1 MKQTFNVTGM
11 SCSACSAHVE
21 KSVLKLNGVKDV
33 SVNLLAASMKV
44 DYDEAVLTS
53 DEICKAV
60 EQAGYGATL
69 VTVSLATV
77 SSSSPKSQKNIT
89 SNHNEETK
97 NMKMRLI
104 VSFIFLIP
112 LMYISMGSMMGL
124 PVPAIFLGEQNAL
137 IFAFTQMLLTLPV
150 MYVNRKFYINGYKM
164 LFRGAPNMDTLIAV
178 GSSAAFIYGVF
189 VIYQIGFGLGHQDL
203 SRVHLYMHDLYFE
216 SAAMILTLITLGKFF
231 ETRSKGKTSEAIE
244 KLINLAPKTAIRI
257 TSGVEEE
264 IPAEAIEKGDLLLIR
279 PGASIPVDG
288 QVVEGHSAVNE
299 SALTGES
306 LPVEKCVG
314 DMCLSASI
322 NGTGVLKIKAIKVGE
337 DSTLSQIIRLVEEAS
352 ATKAPIAKLAD
363 KVSGIFVPAVMVI
376 AFAAFIIW
384 YFIVGETFSFALSI
398 GIAVL
403 VISCP
408 CALGLATPVAIMVG
422 TGKGASNGILI
433 KSGDALETAH
443 KVDTV
448 VLDKTG
454 TITVGKPEV
463 TDIFVTKD
471 MSKKK
476 FINICAALEQYSEH
490 PLASAIKDYA
500 KKNNADTLSVENF
513 KAYPGLGIG
522 ADIDGQHYIAGNL
535 KFLNEQGILAT
546 NPSSINDSLDSWEQ
560 LGEQLSNEGKTPL
573 YFADAHHII
582 GIIAAADTI
591 KANSPDAIKT
601 LHHMGIKVVMLTGDN
616 ARTAKAVGE
625 QLGIDQIISDV
636 LPQDK
641 EKAIRSLQ
649 ENGSCVAMVGDGI
662 NDAPALV
669 RADVG
674 IAIGA
679 GMDVAIESADIVLM
693 KNELLDVAS
702 AIQLSKSVIR
712 NIRQNLFWAF
722 FYNVLGI
729 PLAAGLLYPLFMIK
743 LNPMIGA
750 AAMSL
755 SSVCVVSNAL
765 RLKLFKPKHYKSIE
779 SESLENKSIEIESE
793 EINMEKTMI
802 IEGMM
807 CPHCSGRVHQV
818 LNALEGVTAEVD
830 LENKCAKITLS
841 ADVADELLIK
851 TVTDAGYQVVELK

>member
-1 MKQTFNVTGM
+1 MKQSFNVTGM

-21 KSVLKLNGVKDV
+21 KSVLKLSGVRDV

-53 DEICKAV
+53 EEICLAV
-60 EQAGYGATL
+60 DQAGYSATL
-69 VTVSLATV
+69 VTA
-77 SSSSPKSQKNIT
+77 SSIPAASSASKSPQNNA
-89 SNHNEETK
+89 SAYNEETK
-97 NMKMRLI
+97 NMKVRLI

-112 LMYISMGSMMGL
+112 LMYISMGSMMRL

-189 VIYQIGFGLGHQDL
+189 VIYQIGYGLGHQDL
-203 SRVHLYMHDLYFE
+203 NRVHLYMHDLYFE

-288 QVVEGHSAVNE
+288 QVIEGHSAVNE

-306 LPVEKCVG
+306 IPVEKCVG

-352 ATKAPIAKLAD
+352 ASKAPIAKLAD
-363 KVSGIFVPAVMVI
+363 KVSGIFVPTVMII
-376 AFAAFIIW
+376 ALAAFIIW

-463 TDIFVTKD
+463 TNVFVAKD
-471 MSKKK
+471 MDKKT

-522 ADIDGQHYIAGNL
+522 ADINGQHYVAGNL
-535 KFLNEQGILAT
+535 KFIQQLKKE
-546 NPSSINDSLDSWEQ
+546 NPWEQ
-560 LGEQLSNEGKTPL
+560 LGEQLSKEGKTPL
-573 YFADAHHII
+573 YFADDHQVM
-582 GIIAAADTI
+582 GVIAAADTV
-591 KANSPDAIKT
+591 KADSYDAIKT

-616 ARTAKAVGE
+616 ARTAKAVGD
-625 QLGIDQIISDV
+625 QLEIDQIISDV

-641 EKAIRSLQ
+641 EKEIRNLQ
-649 ENGSCVAMVGDGI
+649 ESGSCVAMVGDGI

-722 FYNVLGI
+722 FYNILGI

-765 RLKLFKPKHYKSIE
+765 RLKLFKPKHSKALEIE
-779 SESLENKSIEIESE
+779 ALENKPIEIESE
-793 EINMEKTMI
+793 EMNMEKTMI

-807 CPHCSGRVHQV
+807 CPHCSGRVNQV

-830 LENKCAKITLS
+830 LENKCAKITLT

>member
-1 MKQTFNVTGM
+1 MKQSFNVTGM

-21 KSVLKLNGVKDV
+21 KSVLKLNGVKEV

-44 DYDEAVLTS
+44 NYDESLLS
-53 DEICKAV
+53 SEDICKAV
-60 EQAGYGATL
+60 VHAGYGASL
-69 VTVSLATV
+69 IHPIQESLKKQSVT
-77 SSSSPKSQKNIT
+77 SSPKRALP
-89 SNHNEETK
+89 NEELKYMK
-97 NMKMRLI
+97 NRLI

-112 LMYISMGSMMGL
+112 LMYISMGHMIGL
-124 PVPAIFLGEQNAL
+124 PVPSIFIGEENAL

-150 MYVNRKFYINGYKM
+150 MYVNRKFYVNGFKM
-164 LFRGAPNMDTLIAV
+164 LAKGAPNMDTLIAV
-178 GSSAAFIYGVF
+178 GSSAAFIYGLF
-189 VIYQIGFGLGHQDL
+189 VIYQIGYGLGHGDL
-203 SRVHLYMHDLYFE
+203 DRVHLYMHDLYFE

-244 KLINLAPKTAIRI
+244 KLINLTPKTAIRI
-257 TSGVEEE
+257 TENGEEE
-264 IPAEAIEKGDLLLIR
+264 IPAESIQKDDVLLIR
-279 PGASIPVDG
+279 PGSSIPVDG
-288 QVVEGHSAVNE
+288 NVVEGHSSVDE

-306 LPVEKCVG
+306 IPVEKTIG

-322 NGTGVLKIKAIKVGE
+322 NGNGILKIRAVKVGE

-352 ATKAPIAKLAD
+352 ASKAPIAKLAD
-363 KVSGIFVPAVMVI
+363 KVSGVFVPVVMCI
-376 AFAAFIIW
+376 ALAAFIIW
-384 YFIVGETFSFALSI
+384 FFIVGETFSFALSI

-422 TGKGASNGILI
+422 TGKGAGNGILI

-454 TITVGKPEV
+454 TITMGKPEV
-463 TDIFVTKD
+463 TDIIVTNGMNQTD
-471 MSKKK
+471 
-476 FINICAALEQYSEH
+476 FLRICASLEQYSEH
-490 PLASAIKDYA
+490 PLAGAIKSHA
-500 KKNNADTLSVENF
+500 QKNNIIDLPVNNF
-513 KAYPGLGIG
+513 KAYPGLGIA
-522 ADIDGQHYIAGNL
+522 ADIDDKHYIAGNL
-535 KFLNEQGILAT
+535 KFIQEQGI
-546 NPSSINDSLDSWEQ
+546 SISDTYDHSWRA
-560 LGEQLSNEGKTPL
+560 LGEKLSEAGKTPL
-573 YFADAHHII
+573 YFASDERII

-591 KANSPDAIKT
+591 KPNSPDAIKT
-601 LHHMGIKVVMLTGDN
+601 LQHMKIKVVMLTGDN
-616 ARTAKAVGE
+616 ARTAKAVGKH
-625 QLGIDQIISDV
+625 LGIDQIISDV

-641 EKAIRSLQ
+641 EKVIRSLQ
-649 ENGSCVAMVGDGI
+649 ENGNCVAMVGDGI

-679 GMDVAIESADIVLM
+679 GMDVAIESANIVLM
-693 KNELLDVAS
+693 KNELSDAAT

-712 NIRQNLFWAF
+712 NIRENLFWAF

-729 PLAAGLLYPLFMIK
+729 PLAAGLLYPFFELK

-765 RLKLFKPKHYKSIE
+765 RLKLFKPKHIKSIE
-779 SESLENKSIEIESE
+779 NESE
-793 EINMEKTMI
+793 EINMKKTMI

-841 ADVADELLIK
+841 ADVSDELLVQ
-851 TVTDAGYQVVELK
+851 TVTDAGYQVIELK

>member
-1 MKQTFNVTGM
+1 MLQTFNVTGM

-21 KSVLKLNGVKDV
+21 KSVLKLNGVKNV

-44 DYDEAVLTS
+44 EYDETILTPTDICTAVTN
-53 DEICKAV
+53 
-60 EQAGYGATL
+60 AGYGATL
-69 VTVSLATV
+69 VTPVEDSNTK
-77 SSSSPKSQKNIT
+77 KSHKPIHKDEI
-89 SNHNEETK
+89 NH
-97 NMKMRLI
+97 MKMRLL
-104 VSFIFLIP
+104 VSFVFLIP
-112 LMYISMGSMMGL
+112 LMYISMGSMIGL
-124 PVPAIFLGEQNAL
+124 PVPSIFIGEENAL

-164 LFRGAPNMDTLIAV
+164 LAKGAPNMDTLIAV
-178 GSSAAFIYGVF
+178 GSSAAFIYGLF
-189 VIYQIGFGLGHQDL
+189 VIYQMSYGMGHGDFH
-203 SRVHLYMHDLYFE
+203 RVHLYMHDLYFE

-244 KLINLAPKTAIRI
+244 KLIHLAPKTAIRI
-257 TSGVEEE
+257 TADGEEE
-264 IPAEAIEKGDLLLIR
+264 IPADAIHKDDLLLIR
-279 PGASIPVDG
+279 PGTSIPVDG
-288 QVVEGHSAVNE
+288 QVMEGHSSVDE

-306 LPVEKCVG
+306 IPVEKCVG

-322 NGTGVLKIKAIKVGE
+322 NGTGILKIKAVKVGE
-337 DSTLSQIIRLVEEAS
+337 DSTLAQMIRLVEEAS
-352 ATKAPIAKLAD
+352 ASKAPIAKLAD
-363 KVSGIFVPAVMVI
+363 KVSGIFVPVVMCI
-376 AFAAFIIW
+376 ALAAFIIW
-384 YFIVGETFSFALSI
+384 YFIIGETFSFALSI

-422 TGKGASNGILI
+422 TGKGAGHGILI
-433 KSGDALETAH
+433 KSGEALETAH

-454 TITVGKPEV
+454 TITLGKPEV
-463 TDIFVTKD
+463 TDVITAPD
-471 MSKKK
+471 ISKKEL
-476 FINICAALEQYSEH
+476 INISTALEQYSEH
-490 PLASAIKDYA
+490 PLASAIKNYG
-500 KKNNADTLSVENF
+500 KNHSCNDLSVMNF
-513 KAYPGLGIG
+513 KAYPGLGIA
-522 ADIDGQHYIAGNL
+522 ADIQENHYIAGNF
-535 KFLNEQGILAT
+535 KFLREQGCLADNAST
-546 NPSSINDSLDSWEQ
+546 DSWQQ
-560 LGEQLSNEGKTPL
+560 LGQKLAEEGKTPL
-573 YFADAHHII
+573 YFADSHHII

-591 KANSPDAIKT
+591 KPSSFNAIKT
-601 LHHMGIKVVMLTGDN
+601 LQHMGIKVVMLTGDN
-616 ARTAKAVGE
+616 SQTAHAVGQ
-625 QLGIDQIISDV
+625 QLQIDQVISDV

-641 EKAIRSLQ
+641 EKVIRTLQ
-649 ENGSCVAMVGDGI
+649 ENGGCVAMVGDGI

-669 RADVG
+669 RSDVG

-693 KNELLDVAS
+693 KNDLLDVAS

-712 NIRQNLFWAF
+712 TIRQNLFWAF

-729 PLAAGLLYPLFMIK
+729 PLAAGLLYPLFAIK

-755 SSVCVVSNAL
+755 SSICVVSNAL
-765 RLKLFKPKHYKSIE
+765 RLKLFKPKHIKTFE
-779 SESLENKSIEIESE
+779 KESE

-818 LNALEGVTAEVD
+818 LNALDGVTAEVD

-841 ADVADELLIK
+841 GDVSDELLIQ

>member
-1 MKQTFNVTGM
+1 MKQSFNVTGM

-44 DYDEAVLTS
+44 DYDESLLTS
-53 DEICKAV
+53 EDICNAV
-60 EQAGYGATL
+60 IHAGYGAILITDEKKQNPSEKSKKS
-69 VTVSLATV
+69 T
-77 SSSSPKSQKNIT
+77 SSTYNDEIQ
-89 SNHNEETK
+89 H
-97 NMKMRLI
+97 MKVRLI
-104 VSFIFLIP
+104 VSFVFLIP
-112 LMYISMGSMMGL
+112 LMYISMGSMIGL
-124 PVPAIFLGEQNAL
+124 PVPSIFLGEANAL
-137 IFAFTQMLLTLPV
+137 IFAFSQMLLTLPV

-189 VIYQIGFGLGHQDL
+189 VIYQIGYGLGHQDL
-203 SRVHLYMHDLYFE
+203 NRVHLYMHDLYFE

-257 TSGVEEE
+257 IAGGEEE
-264 IPAEAIEKGDLLLIR
+264 IPAEAIEKSDLLLIR

-306 LPVEKCVG
+306 IPVEKCVG

-322 NGTGVLKIKAIKVGE
+322 NGTGVLKIKAIKVGK

-352 ATKAPIAKLAD
+352 ASKAPIAKLAD
-363 KVSGIFVPAVMVI
+363 KVSGIFVPTVMII
-376 AFAAFIIW
+376 ALVAFIIW

-422 TGKGASNGILI
+422 TGKGAGNGILI

-463 TDIFVTKD
+463 TNILVNKD
-471 MSKKK
+471 MDQRS
-476 FINICAALEQYSEH
+476 FLNICAALEQYSEH

-500 KKNNADTLSVENF
+500 VKNNANELIVENF
-513 KAYPGLGIG
+513 KAHPGLGVD
-522 ADIDGQHYIAGNL
+522 ADINGQHYVAGNL
-535 KFLNEQGILAT
+535 KFIQELGIS
-546 NPSSINDSLDSWEQ
+546 NSWNQ
-560 LGEQLSNEGKTPL
+560 IGEQLSQEGKTPL
-573 YFADAHHII
+573 YFADDHQVM

-591 KANSPDAIKT
+591 KAGSYDAIKT
-601 LHHMGIKVVMLTGDN
+601 LQNMGIKVVMLTGDN
-616 ARTAKAVGE
+616 AKTAEAVGK

-641 EKAIRSLQ
+641 EKAVHALQ

-755 SSVCVVSNAL
+755 SSICVVSNAL
-765 RLKLFKPKHYKSIE
+765 RLKLFKPKHYKSLDNESVKNE
-779 SESLENKSIEIESE
+779 SEDK
-793 EINMEKTMI
+793 NMEKTMI

-807 CPHCSGRVHQV
+807 CPHCSGRVNQV

-830 LENKCAKITLS
+830 LENRCAKITLS
-841 ADVADELLIK
+841 ADVSDELLIK